1 MAKLFDKS
9 ITFRLSGGLYMQL
22 WKRAAQEHRS
32 LSSLIVHLL
41 TQALQEQKL

>member
-9 ITFRLSGGLYMQL
+9 ITFRLSGSLFDL
-22 WKRAAQEHRS
+22 LTERAKQEHRS

-41 TQALQEQKL
+41 TQALLEQKQ